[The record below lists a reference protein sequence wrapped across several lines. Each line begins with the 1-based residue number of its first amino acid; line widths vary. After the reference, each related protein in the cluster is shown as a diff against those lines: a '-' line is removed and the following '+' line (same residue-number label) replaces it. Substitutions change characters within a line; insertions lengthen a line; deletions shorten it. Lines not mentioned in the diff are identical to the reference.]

1 MLAAL
6 QGHGFTWLTGKDRL
20 LIVSI
25 GTGQYKQPRSAKA
38 VVSDPAAL
46 QGIGAL
52 QSLMDD
58 CERMNRATLQWLT
71 NCLTPWIIDR
81 AVGDMK
87 LDSQRGPQLASYVR
101 YNAILEQAWLKTE
114 LGVDLAADKLEQIR
128 KMDDPSNLSDLA
140 DLGRLAATKQVKPEH
155 LPATFD
161 LAKASV

>member
-6 QGHGFTWLTGKDRL
+6 QGHGFCWPTGKDRL

-25 GTGQYKQPRSAKA
+25 GTGQYKQPRPAKA
-38 VVSDPAAL
+38 VISDPAAL
-46 QGIGAL
+46 QGIAAL

-87 LDSQRGPQLASYVR
+87 LDSQSGPQLATYVR
-101 YNAILEQAWLKTE
+101 YNAMLEQAWLKSRSASISTP
-114 LGVDLAADKLEQIR
+114 DKLEQIR
-128 KMDDPSNLSDLA
+128 KMDDPSNM
-140 DLGRLAATKQVKPEH
+140 
-155 LPATFD
+155 
-161 LAKASV
+161 

>member
-6 QGHGFTWLTGKDRL
+6 QGHGFLWPTGKDRL

-25 GTGQYKQPRSAKA
+25 GTGSYKQTRSAKE
-38 VVSDPAAL
+38 VVGDVTAK
-46 QGIGAL
+46 QGIAAL
-52 QSLMDD
+52 QSLMND
-58 CERMNRATLQWLT
+58 CERTNRATLQWLT

-87 LDSQRGPQLASYVR
+87 FDSQSGPQLATYVR

-128 KMDDPSNLSDLA
+128 KMDDPSNMNDLA
-140 DLGRLAATKQVKPEH
+140 DLGRKAAAKQVKPEH
-155 LPATFD
+155 LPPGFD
-161 LAKASV
+161 LATASV